1 MNNSME
7 DILNSLGFGSP
18 STEKELSNFRKFYS
32 DYEFKSNPNCIDPE
46 KIWESIHA
54 PKITGK
60 DYHKRTVLAAEIVF
74 QLHEE
79 WSLGHLK
86 LQKLIYLC
94 QNSIGMALHTQFLKQ
109 AMGPYD
115 PKLMRSIDSQ
125 FLKNKWFNFNK
136 YSKQKYLPLENVGGH
151 KEWYERYF
159 SDELEDIQ
167 MLIDLFRKMKTYQI
181 ELIAT
186 LYDCWK
192 ETLKEKHQFDS
203 ETIISKFYAWSE
215 EKQKFTADQINNAI
229 NWMRDN
235 RIYPITDN

>member
-1 MNNSME
+1 ME

-18 STEKELSNFRKFYS
+18 STEKELSYFRKFYC
-32 DYEFKSNPNCIDPE
+32 DYEFKSNPDRVDPE

-86 LQKLIYLC
+86 LQKLIFLC

-115 PKLMRSIDSQ
+115 PKLMRSIDSK
-125 FLKNKWFNFNK
+125 FLQNRWFRYDKNSN
-136 YSKQKYLPLENVGGH
+136 QKYLPLENMGAH
-151 KEWYERYF
+151 REWYQRYF
-159 SDELEDIQ
+159 SNEAENIQ
-167 MLIDLFRKMKTYQI
+167 TLIDLFRKMKTHQV

-186 LYDCWK
+186 LYSCWM
-192 ETLKEKHQFDS
+192 ETLNEKSQFDS
-203 ETIISKFYAWSE
+203 KTVISKFYAWSE
-215 EKQKFTADQINNAI
+215 EKQKFSTNQINNAMD
-229 NWMRDN
+229 WMLDN
-235 RIYPITDN
+235 RIYPIYQHTKS